1 MGNAISICFK
11 KYGTFSGRAKRS
23 EYWFFYLFYVLV
35 YIGATLIDSAQG
47 TALVTSIAALVLVI
61 PLLAAGC
68 RRMHD
73 TDHSGWFI
81 LIPFYNLVLLATE
94 GQAQSN
100 RFGDAE

>member
-61 PLLAAGC
+61 PLLELDAAECTIRTTPAG
-68 RRMHD
+68 
-73 TDHSGWFI
+73 S
-81 LIPFYNLVLLATE
+81 
-94 GQAQSN
+94 S
-100 RFGDAE
+100 